1 MIIFDYACLADD
13 SHRRHFIDPTHR
25 DDCVLWVCNTTKET
39 WLYRDGW
46 SDQKTRKKFQ
56 PDYAAYYAAAKDDKP
71 IEATLQIF
79 HSLIF
84 NAGIEFQV
92 WCDIPVTYRGQIE
105 EKLKRTYLDEFITG
119 EISMRP
125 DGDTTPWHELK
136 EKWLKEMTKWPE
148 LPGKPSLKDGEIFY
162 RGDKPEMAF
171 ERSGS
176 PMIEIWK
183 KYGVPVFEVHI

>member
-25 DDCVLWVCNTTKET
+25 DDCVLWMCNTTKET

-136 EKWLKEMTKWPE
+136 KQWIFEKVAQDVLN
-148 LPGKPSLKDGEIFY
+148 GKQVEITTMKSY
-162 RGDKPEMAF
+162 VEMAF
-171 ERSGS
+171 ERSDS

-183 KYGVPVFEVHI
+183 NYGVPVFEVHI